1 MNGKFETASNSEQ
14 DNTKTG
20 WESVAA
26 MADEFSKGENR
37 ETAKEI
43 EVRLLNPEKDDLKR
57 AANLIYQVDPYI
69 CPDFFGDEERA
80 EKMAPVIFGEEG
92 GLFDPRHT
100 IVAEEDGKL
109 LGILIYADNTI
120 KPWDTEGVK
129 KKVEATGIEMPEYFD
144 RANKNYMEAV
154 VEDARTLPDGV
165 AEVEWCATDSSARG
179 KGIASKIFEKFLA
192 LPYKEQHLT
201 VLADNP
207 PAIHLYEKNGFK
219 IVSTQ
224 TGYPDESVGTHNMVR
239 KTQNSTDA
247 TAAERAEMF
256 KNGDFQE

>member
-1 MNGKFETASNSEQ
+1 MNNPENISNQ
-14 DNTKTG
+14 PTKYNLAEE
-20 WESVAA
+20 WQS
-26 MADEFSKGENR
+26 MADSLASGEDR
-37 ETAKEI
+37 ETTKEI
-43 EVRLLNPEKDDLKR
+43 KVRLLDPEKDDLNR
-57 AANLIYQVDPYI
+57 AANLVYQVDPYI
-69 CPDFFGDEERA
+69 CPDFFGDSERA
-80 EKMAPVIFGEEG
+80 EKIGPVLFEKDG
-92 GLFDPRHT
+92 GLFDPNHT

-109 LGILIYADNTI
+109 LGILIYADNTV

-129 KKVEATGIEMPEYFD
+129 KKVEALGIEMPEHFD

-179 KGIASKIFEKFLA
+179 KSIASKMFEKFLN

-219 IVSTQ
+219 IVSSQ
-224 TGYPDESVGTHNMVR
+224 TGYPDESVKTHNMVR
-239 KTQNSTDA
+239 KPEAQN
-247 TAAERAEMF
+247 
-256 KNGDFQE
+256 

>member
-1 MNGKFETASNSEQ
+1 MIYLKYVIGKANMNSNKYEMASNAKMDAGKE
-14 DNTKTG
+14 TG

-26 MADEFSKGENR
+26 MANGENR
-37 ETAKEI
+37 EAASEI
-43 EVRLLNPEKDDLKR
+43 KVRTLDPEKDDLHR
-57 AANLIYQVDPYI
+57 AANLIFQVDPYI
-69 CPDFFGDEERA
+69 CPDFFGDSERA
-80 EKMAPVIFGEEG
+80 EKMGPVIFGEEG
-92 GLFDPRHT
+92 GLFDPNHT

-109 LGILIYADNTI
+109 LGILVYADNTI
-120 KPWDTEGVK
+120 KPWGTEGVK
-129 KKVEATGIEMPEYFD
+129 QKIEALGIEMPEHFD

-179 KGIASKIFEKFLA
+179 KGIASKMFEKFLA
-192 LPYKEQHLT
+192 LPYQEQHLT

-207 PAIHLYEKNGFK
+207 PAINLYKKNGFE

-239 KTQNSTDA
+239 KNSNH
-247 TAAERAEMF
+247 EVEI
-256 KNGDFQE
+256 Q